1 MDASDS
7 SRVERFQEVGAC
19 PTCRGA
25 LASDAAR
32 PATLACKTCGFIA
45 DNESGVVRAMV
56 SGSHDSE
63 VPSGSRQRSD
73 GWAQGIADDMDGKA
87 GTYGVKYRSYTI
99 ESRGFILRRR
109 HALDLI
115 GIQPGRTLEAGC
127 GPGILGPLLSS
138 RGLDVHGVDLS
149 LGQLEV
155 AARGD
160 PETLYVWADL
170 ERLPYIDGVFDC
182 VVALGVLEYVERPK
196 DVLRELARVT
206 ATRGQLVVSVPNR
219 QALPRLWTQFVWIPV
234 SRALKRALGRS
245 VPSYS
250 RRLFSLSGVAADLC
264 SAGFQFQEARLFEL
278 CLTPPPLDRI
288 LQDRAVRL
296 SETAE
301 RQTRGLLRRALS
313 NQIVVR
319 ATRAGAPESRS

>member
-32 PATLACKTCGFIA
+32 PATLVCTTCGLSA
-45 DNESGVVRAMV
+45 HAESGVVHAMV
-56 SGSHDSE
+56 IGGDDSGA
-63 VPSGSRQRSD
+63 PAGPRKRSD
-73 GWAQGIADDMDGKA
+73 GWAQGIAEDMDGKA
-87 GTYGVKYRSYTI
+87 DTYGVKYGSYTI
-99 ESRGFILRRR
+99 QSRGFILRRR

-170 ERLPYIDGVFDC
+170 ERLPYMDGVFDC

-250 RRLFSLSGVAADLC
+250 RRLFSLSGVAADLR

-288 LQDRAVRL
+288 LQDRALRP
-296 SETAE
+296 SEAAE
-301 RQTRGLLRRALS
+301 RRARGLLRRTLS

-319 ATRAGAPESRS
+319 TERVRAHRE